1 MANAAPSIL
10 PELPAAAQRRDLAQ
24 RGQNMGTNF
33 RNLILTGFMGTGKS
47 TVGRLL
53 AGGLGWRFVDT
64 DTWIEEQ
71 TGQSV
76 ATIFATQGESV
87 FRAWESLAALTFGAG
102 SNQVIATGGR
112 LMLDPANA
120 LDLGEGALTLCLA
133 ASPETLL
140 ARLTEGGVERPL
152 LAGEDPE
159 GAIRTLLAQRA
170 DGYAQFS
177 AVATDGRSAEDVA
190 AQILTGL
197 AEGRWQ
203 PYRPTMGHR
212 LDVCYPGGAYPVHV
226 GVGLLPAVGSW
237 LPANAALISDSHVAP
252 LWAEQCPTMPV
263 ITVPA
268 GEQHKGLD
276 TVARLYDELLAAGL
290 DRTSTIVA
298 LGGGVVGDMAGF
310 VAATYMRG
318 IAYLQCPTT
327 LLAMVDASVG
337 GKTGVDLPEGKNL
350 VGAFHQ
356 PRAVLASVETL
367 STLPAV
373 EFRAGMSEVVKHGL
387 IASPALLRQAATV
400 AQPESRE
407 TGDQVDLRSQ
417 RSLILRAI
425 QVKRDVVE
433 TDPFET
439 GARARLNLGH
449 TFAHAVE
456 QVTGYRVRHGEAV
469 AMGLVAAADLSVRL
483 GHAVPP
489 LVDELRALLETIG
502 LPTRFP
508 PGLGSAALI
517 EAMGRDKKTAAG
529 VLRFVLIRDVGY
541 VFISDDV
548 PRAAL
553 AETLIVLG
561 AAD

>member
-1 MANAAPSIL
+1 M
-10 PELPAAAQRRDLAQ
+10 
-24 RGQNMGTNF
+24 TTTF

-53 AGGLGWRFVDT
+53 ASRLGWRFVDT
-64 DTWIEEQ
+64 DAWIEEQ
-71 TGQSV
+71 SGQSV
-76 ATIFATQGESV
+76 ATIFATQGEAV
-87 FRAWESLAALTFGAG
+87 FRAMESLAALTCGAE
-102 SNQVIATGGR
+102 SDQVIATGGR
-112 LMLDPANA
+112 LMLDPANS
-120 LDLGEGALTLCLA
+120 LDLGTGALTLCLT

-140 ARLTEGGVERPL
+140 ARLSEGVAGRPL

-159 GAIRTLLAQRA
+159 GEIRTLLAERA
-170 DGYAQFS
+170 DGYGQFS
-177 AVATDGRSAEDVA
+177 AVATDGRSAEEVA

-203 PYRPTMGHR
+203 SPKPVLSHR
-212 LDVCYPGGAYPVHV
+212 LEVRHPGGAYPVQV
-226 GVGLLPAVGSW
+226 GVGLLPSMGLW
-237 LPANAALISDSHVAP
+237 LPVNSALVSDSHVAP
-252 LWAEQCPTMPV
+252 LWADRCPTMPI
-263 ITVPA
+263 ITIPA
-268 GEQHKGLD
+268 GEQHKRLE
-276 TVARLYDELLAAGL
+276 TVSRLYDELLAAGL
-290 DRTSTIVA
+290 DRTSSIVA

-318 IAYLQCPTT
+318 IPYLQCPTT
-327 LLAMVDASVG
+327 LLAMVDASIG

-356 PRAVLASVETL
+356 PSAVLASVETL

-387 IASPALLRQAATV
+387 IASPALLRQAASVT
-400 AQPESRE
+400 QPEIEE
-407 TGDQVDLRSQ
+407 TGNEPELTAQ

-433 TDPFET
+433 LDPFET
-439 GARARLNLGH
+439 GARAHLNLGH

-483 GHAVPP
+483 GHAVPA
-489 LVDELRALLETIG
+489 LVEELRALLETIG
-502 LPTRFP
+502 LPARFP
-508 PGLGSAALI
+508 PGLRTNALV
-517 EAMGRDKKTAAG
+517 EAMGRDKKAAAG
-529 VLRFVLIRDVGY
+529 VLRFVLIRDVGD
-541 VFISDDV
+541 VFVSNDV

-553 AETLIVLG
+553 AETLNVLG